1 MLVLA
6 NETRGIVYPIVK
18 LIKEGR
24 DGVKGLE
31 LRDPKTTETFE
42 FFFPK
47 EKRRDQL
54 FKPWLN
60 TLGYTIG
67 KKK

>member
-6 NETRGIVYPIVK
+6 NETRGIIYRIVT
-18 LIKEGR
+18 LIKEG
-24 DGVKGLE
+24 DGVKGLL
-31 LRDPKTTETFE
+31 LRDPKTGEDFE
-42 FFFPK
+42 LFFPK

-60 TLGYTIG
+60 TLGYKIG
-67 KKK
+67 KTK